1 MDIAV
6 RFGEAPDRSPLA
18 PGETWAIAHVV
29 QSDVGRVEAGAPCRF
44 SADAYPARSFAGEV
58 DAAPGYV
65 DPATGSAP
73 VRLRLR
79 DPDHLLRPGM
89 TGAVAME
96 SGASHDAPVVPVAA
110 VVYDDAQP
118 VVFVEDGDG
127 RFTPRAVQLGVVRGE
142 RVEIVVGVSPGA
154 RVATTGAASLLSAA
168 RMAGGGADED

>member
-1 MDIAV
+1 M
-6 RFGEAPDRSPLA
+6 
-18 PGETWAIAHVV
+18 
-29 QSDVGRVEAGAPCRF
+29 EAGAPCRF
-44 SADAYPARSFAGEV
+44 SADAYPGRPFAGEV

-142 RVEIVVGVSPGA
+142 RVEIVAGVSPGA

>member
-1 MDIAV
+1 MRRAPLLLLALLALACQRADQEEHGPAPRAPAV
-6 RFGEAPDRSPLA
+6 
-18 PGETWAIAHVV
+18 PGGAWASAHVV

-44 SADAYPARSFAGEV
+44 WADAYPGRPFAGEV

-110 VVYDDAQP
+110 VVYDGAQP
-118 VVFVEDGDG
+118 VVFVEEGDA
-127 RFTPRAVQLGVVRGE
+127 RYTPRAVQLGVVRGE
-142 RVEIVVGVSPGA
+142 RVEIVAGVSPGA
-154 RVATTGAASLLSAA
+154 GVATTGP
-168 RMAGGGADED
+168 